1 MSHFFISRPI
11 FAWVI
16 AILISIAG
24 IIAIPKLPVERFPSV
39 APPSI
44 GLYLSYPGASPKTIN
59 DSVVS
64 LIEREITGIKG
75 LLYFKSSSDASG
87 SASITVTF
95 ENGTDPEMAQVEIQ
109 NKIKTIE
116 PRLPLAVRQAGI
128 TVETTSSNNLMYLG
142 LISPNGQYSE
152 LELSDYMLRNV
163 VEEIKRVPGVG
174 RIQMYGAEF
183 AMRIWVD
190 PIALTGYNL
199 TMEDVTLAISQQNIQ
214 ISPGKLGASPTT
226 DGQMTVFPLTAQGQ
240 LETPEEFRQI
250 VLRANIHGGTVLLED
265 VAKVELGAQ
274 NYLFSNRENGQAST
288 SAAIQLSPGAN
299 AIATSDEIRSR
310 MAELQQAMPAN
321 MEYTITSDAAIFA
334 KISIQKVVI
343 TLLEAMLLVFLV
355 MYLFLQKIRYTL
367 IPAIVAPI
375 ALLGTFAVM
384 LVMGFSINV
393 FTMFGMVLAIG
404 IIVDDAIVVVE
415 NVERVMAETGLPPKA
430 ATEQAMSGIY
440 SAVIGITAVLSAVF
454 IPISFA
460 AGSVGTIF
468 QQFSLSMAV
477 SILFSAFLAL
487 TLTPALCATLLK
499 PLTESDHNKVGF
511 FGWFNRSFAWFTA
524 KVAAITA
531 YLIQRTGRMMLLYLG
546 FVAVCIYGFT
556 QIPSTFLPEEDQG
569 FFMTSVQLPSDA
581 TVERTMDVVTKIEEF
596 ALGREAVEA
605 SMSVLGFSFSG
616 TGPSSAFGVT
626 TLKGWDQRNGVSTQ
640 QEMQALNEH
649 LSDLTEGQVF
659 NVLPAAIDGL
669 GNSSNLSLQL
679 QDRSNLGYERF
690 LDTQAE
696 FLNQAY
702 ASGKFAFIYFETLP
716 ETSGI
721 QLNIDRAKARALGVP
736 FNAISETISTAMGSN
751 YVNDFP
757 NNGRLQQVIV
767 QVQAQSRM
775 QLEDILKLSIRN
787 EQGGTVYLSQFV
799 TPVWGTTPQQL
810 TRFNGVSAVAVSA
823 SPAVGVSS
831 GEAMQELERIVDAL
845 PSAATIEWTG
855 LSLQEREAE
864 SQTVMLLLFSML
876 VIFLVLSALYES
888 WTIPLAVILVVP
900 LGVIGAVAF
909 VMLNGMA
916 NDVFFKVGLVTI
928 IGLSAKNA
936 ILIVEFAKQA
946 RKEGSSLIDSV
957 LTATRLRLR
966 PILMTS
972 LAFSCGIIP
981 LYLASGPSSEVQ
993 NSLGTGVLGGM
1004 FSGTVLAV
1012 LFVPVFFVFINQT
1025 IDRVRGRANKSGA
1038 VL

>member
-24 IIAIPKLPVERFPSV
+24 VIAIPTLPVERFPSV

-44 GLYLSYPGASPKTIN
+44 GLYLSYPGASPQTIN

-64 LIEREITGIKG
+64 LIEREISGVKG
-75 LLYFKSSSDASG
+75 LLYFRSSSDASG

-109 NKIKTIE
+109 NKIRAIE
-116 PRLPLAVRQAGI
+116 PRLPLAVRQTGI

-142 LISPNGQYSE
+142 LISPNGQHSE
-152 LELSDYMLRNV
+152 QELGDYMVRNII
-163 VEEIKRVPGVG
+163 EEIKRVPGVG
-174 RIQMYGAEF
+174 RVQMYGAEF

-190 PIALTGYNL
+190 PLALTAYNL
-199 TMEDVTLAISQQNIQ
+199 TMEDVTRAISQQNIQ
-214 ISPGKLGASPTT
+214 ISPGKVGDSPTIK
-226 DGQMTVFPLTAQGQ
+226 GQKTVFPLTAQGQ
-240 LETPEEFRQI
+240 LETPAEFEQI
-250 VLRANIHGGTVLLED
+250 VLSSNTQGGSVLLGD

-274 NYLFSNRENGQAST
+274 SYLFRNRENGQEST

-299 AIATSDEIRSR
+299 AITTSAGIRAR
-310 MAELQQAMPAN
+310 MAELQQAMPSN
-321 MEYTITSDAAIFA
+321 MDYSITSDAAIFA
-334 KISIQKVVI
+334 KISIKKVIV
-343 TLLEAMLLVFLV
+343 TLLEAMVLVFLV

-384 LVMGFSINV
+384 SVMGFSINV

-415 NVERVMAETGLPPKA
+415 SVERVMAETGLPPKA
-430 ATEQAMSGIY
+430 ATEQAMTGIY
-440 SAVIGITAVLSAVF
+440 GAIIGITAVLSAVF
-454 IPISFA
+454 IPMSLA
-460 AGSVGTIF
+460 TGSVGTIY

-499 PLTESDHNKVGF
+499 PITASDRQRSGF
-511 FGWFNRSFAWFTA
+511 FGGFNRYFSRFTEL
-524 KVAAITA
+524 VTNGIA
-531 YLIQRTGRMMLLYLG
+531 YLVRRTGRMMLLYLG
-546 FVAVCIYGFT
+546 LVAVCVYTFT
-556 QIPSTFLPEEDQG
+556 LVPTTFLPEEDQG
-569 FFMTSVQLPSDA
+569 YFMTSIQLPSDA
-581 TVERTMDVVTKIEEF
+581 TVERTMDVVTRMEEF
-596 ALGREAVEA
+596 TLAREAVEA
-605 SMSVLGFSFSG
+605 SVSILGFSFSG
-616 TGPSSAFGVT
+616 TGSGSAFGIT
-626 TLKGWDQRNGVSTQ
+626 TLKDWGERNGSSTQ
-640 QEMQALNEH
+640 QEIQALSEY

-659 NVLPAAIDGL
+659 SVLPAAIDGL
-669 GNSSNLSLQL
+669 GNSANISFQL
-679 QDRSNLGYERF
+679 QDRTNLGYKHF
-690 LDTQAE
+690 QKTQTE

-702 ASGKFAFIYFETLP
+702 ASDKLASVYFEALP
-716 ETSGI
+716 ETNGI
-721 QLNIDRAKARALGVP
+721 HLNIDRAKARALGVS

-767 QVQAQSRM
+767 QVQAESRM
-775 QLEDILKLSIRN
+775 QLEDILQLTIRN
-787 EQGGTVYLSQFV
+787 EQGGTVYLAEFV
-799 TPVWGTTPQQL
+799 TPVWGKTPLQM
-810 TRFNGVSAVAVSA
+810 TRFNGVLAVAVSA
-823 SPAVGVSS
+823 TPATGYSS
-831 GEAMQELERIVDAL
+831 GEAMQEIERIVKAL
-845 PSAATIEWTG
+845 PVATGIEWTG
-855 LSLQEREAE
+855 LSLQERQAE
-864 SQTVMLLLFSML
+864 SQISSLLLFSML

-888 WTIPLAVILVVP
+888 WSIPLAVILVIP
-900 LGVIGAVAF
+900 LGIIGAVAF

-946 RKEGSSLIDSV
+946 RADGSTLIDSV
-957 LTATRLRLR
+957 VSATKLRLR

-981 LYLASGPSSEVQ
+981 LYMASGPSSEVQ
-993 NSLGTGVLGGM
+993 NSIGTGVLGGM

-1012 LFVPVFFVFINQT
+1012 AFVPVFFVFVSQLIERLRQY
-1025 IDRVRGRANKSGA
+1025 KS
-1038 VL
+1038 